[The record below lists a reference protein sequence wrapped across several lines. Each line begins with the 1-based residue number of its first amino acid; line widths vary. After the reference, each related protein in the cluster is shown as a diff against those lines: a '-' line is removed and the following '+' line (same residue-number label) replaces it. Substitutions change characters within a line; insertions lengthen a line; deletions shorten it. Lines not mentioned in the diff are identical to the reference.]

1 MMVHNRSRQDFH
13 PFPLAQL
20 AAALALGILAGSA
33 LALPLLILI
42 PLSAL
47 ATGLAA
53 GAFLTHRVGLA
64 AILLTV
70 VAVMLGSTLAS
81 IERSRVPANQL
92 RRLLDEKGKQTFLVG
107 EPLELTGVLTRD
119 PEVSPGRW
127 YLELRVESVRSREM
141 EQRVSGVV
149 MMLMPVLSG
158 RTRDE
163 LTDLDL
169 RYGARIRVMTSLDR
183 SDRFRNPGVSTF
195 TEYLDRK
202 GYDATAFIKS
212 PLLIER
218 LENTPV
224 FLPAAWLFEW
234 RRRLQKQIDSHFS
247 TETSGILNATLLG
260 NRYGLPRAAAER
272 FREGGTF
279 HVLVISGLH
288 ITFLGGLVF
297 VVARRFTKNWR
308 AQFLI
313 SVTILWAYSLAV
325 GGESSVVRAAL
336 MFTFVLLAPLLSRR
350 ANSLGALG
358 GAAIALLV
366 WRPSDLLDPSFQLT
380 FVSVLA
386 IVVLAWPLIQK
397 MQSIGSWRPTR
408 ETPYP
413 PAAAPWLRTACEVLF
428 WSEREWKRELKRAS
442 YSCRLFKSPLAE
454 TLERFHLQA
463 ALRYIFA
470 ATVVSV
476 CVQLALLPLLIVYFH
491 RLSLASVVLN
501 IGVSLMMAV
510 VMLFAAL
517 SLLLVQFSEA
527 FAAPFIG
534 LTNGMNWLMVHSVDP
549 FARLGMASIRL
560 PEYSGWASGVYG
572 LYYLPLLVLI
582 VSVFRWQPLKLPA
595 LQVRPSRFFASTLRS
610 LRLNQSHRQSE
621 TAEIAKGPQRFTKVL
636 MNRRRTVG
644 LALSAQLIAA
654 GVIVFHPFSSAPADG
669 KLRIDFL
676 DVGQGDSAFVTFPDN
691 TTMLIDGGGAPGV
704 FKEQSDDEAEVFE
717 RDSRSIGEAVVSEY
731 LWWRGLDHVDYL
743 VASHADADHI
753 DGLNDVIRNF
763 NVRALLVARTP
774 SRDAEYSRLANTSGA
789 GRVPIYAIGAGDVL
803 RIGSV
808 ETSVL
813 WPSAAMNSDAPSTNN
828 DSVVVQIMFGD
839 KSILFTGDVESPAE
853 NAFVKLHG
861 NHGNSAGHQNSVLH
875 SLKADVVK
883 VAHHGSK
890 TSSTADFI
898 SATQARLAI
907 IPVGQRSMF
916 GHPHPEVVRRWKASG
931 AEVMTTGQQGT
942 ITVTTDGREL
952 RVETFVKQ

>member
-1 MMVHNRSRQDFH
+1 MAHNRSLNHFH

-20 AAALALGILAGSA
+20 AAALALGILAGLALAVPLPILISVSA
-33 LALPLLILI
+33 L
-42 PLSAL
+42 S
-47 ATGLAA
+47 TGLAA
-53 GAFLTHRVGLA
+53 GALLAHRVGLA
-64 AILLTV
+64 TILVTV
-70 VAVMLGSTLAS
+70 VALILGSTLVT
-81 IERSRVPANQL
+81 IERTRVPANQL
-92 RRLLDEKGKQTFLVG
+92 RRLLDEKGQKMVAVG
-107 EPLELTGVLTRD
+107 EPLELTGVLARD

-127 YLELRVESVRSREM
+127 YLEMRVESIRSREI
-141 EQRVSGVV
+141 ETKVSGVV
-149 MMLMPVLSG
+149 MMLVPVLSA
-158 RTRDE
+158 RVKDE
-163 LTDLDL
+163 LAELNL
-169 RYGARIRVMTSLDR
+169 CYGARVRVMTSLER

-202 GYDATAFIKS
+202 GFDATAFIKS

-234 RRRLQKQIDSHFS
+234 RRRLQEQIDSHFS
-247 TETSGILNATLLG
+247 TETSGILDAMLLG

-297 VVARRFTKNWR
+297 VVARRFTKNPR
-308 AQFLI
+308 VQFLI

-350 ANSLGALG
+350 ANSLSALG
-358 GAAIALLV
+358 GAAITLLV
-366 WRPSDLLDPSFQLT
+366 WRPGDLFDPSFQLT
-380 FVSVLA
+380 FISVLA

-397 MQSIGSWRPTR
+397 MQAIGSWRPTR

-413 PAAAPWLRTACEVLF
+413 PSAAPWLRTVCEVLF

-442 YSCRLFKSPLAE
+442 YSCRLFKAPLAG

-476 CVQLALLPLLIVYFH
+476 CVQLTLLPLLVVYFH

-501 IGVSLMMAV
+501 IGVSLMMAAV
-510 VMLFAAL
+510 IVAAAL

-527 FAAPFIG
+527 LAAPFIG
-534 LTNGMNWLMVHSVDP
+534 FTNAVNWLMVHSVDP
-549 FARLGMASIRL
+549 FARLGIASVRL
-560 PEYSGWASGVYG
+560 PEYTGWASSVYA
-572 LYYLPLLVLI
+572 LYYAPLIALTVLLA
-582 VSVFRWQPLKLPA
+582 RWQPLR
-595 LQVRPSRFFASTLRS
+595 LQESDNRPSRFPGNALRF
-610 LRLNQSHRQSE
+610 LGLDDRHAQIG
-621 TAEIAKGPQRFTKVL
+621 IAKDAKAPPRYAKASRKIWGI
-636 MNRRRTVG
+636 
-644 LALSAQLIAA
+644 ALTAQLVAA
-654 GVIVFHPFSSAPADG
+654 AVIVFHPFSAAPADG

-676 DVGQGDSAFVTFPDN
+676 DVGQGDSALVTFPDN
-691 TTMLIDGGGAPGV
+691 TTMLIDGGGAPRLSR
-704 FKEQSDDEAEVFE
+704 ELPDDEAGAFE

-731 LWWRGLDHVDYL
+731 LWWRGLDHIDYL
-743 VASHADADHI
+743 FASHADADHI
-753 DGLNDVIRNF
+753 DGLNDVVRNF
-763 NVRALLVARTP
+763 AVRAILVARTP
-774 SRDAEYSRLANTSGA
+774 GRDAEYLKLANTA
-789 GRVPIYAIGAGDVL
+789 AAAKVPIYAIGAGDVL

-808 ETSVL
+808 EALVL
-813 WPSAAMNSDAPSTNN
+813 WPIPVRNSDAPSANN
-828 DSVVVQIMFGD
+828 DSVLLRIKFGD

-853 NAFVKLHG
+853 KALVEMHG
-861 NHGNSAGHQNSVLH
+861 SLVNFAGQQPSGLVNLT
-875 SLKADVVK
+875 ADVVK

-890 TSSTADFI
+890 TSSTAAFI

-907 IPVGQRSMF
+907 IPVGQTSMF
-916 GHPHPEVVRRWKASG
+916 GHPHPEVVRRWRESG
-931 AEVMTTGQQGT
+931 AQVLTTGQQGT
-942 ITVTTDGREL
+942 ITVLTDGREL
-952 RVETFVKQ
+952 HVETFVRP